1 MAETEWVAERDYTSS
16 LNLSGRAVKSLA
28 LSVTEYVRVYIY
40 VCVFI
45 YRIHLYMRDI
55 CVLHTYV
62 CTYVYYI

>member
-1 MAETEWVAERDYTSS
+1 MARIGWATKRDYTSS

-28 LSVTEYVRVYIY
+28 LSVTKSVCVHIY

-45 YRIHLYMRDI
+45 YRIHLYMQDLCI
-55 CVLHTYV
+55 LHTYV